1 MDHMLLSLVAFQMK
15 FYMPS
20 QVLQPSTETFLQIKM
35 LNKNYGK
42 ICSMNT
48 TMDLFYVVE
57 LKLILLS
64 NQLV

>member
-1 MDHMLLSLVAFQMK
+1 MLLSLVAFQMK

-42 ICSMNT
+42 ICSMST
-48 TMDLFYVVE
+48 TMDLFYAVE